1 MNDDIRPTGSRACF
15 YPRERRSVPAAREFA
30 RQALVGWGLGEL
42 ADAVLLCVSELA
54 TNALLHGVPAGRG
67 FLLHLAVTGDGPLR
81 IEVHDSGDGHP
92 HLVPDSGAGCES
104 GRGLLLVQALSEK
117 WGEALREPGKIVW
130 CEFACGDAEAVET
143 QFAGI
148 DRVIVEATA
157 GADVLPALP
166 GVSDD
171 QLTEAE
177 RREVR
182 DAMELIYGCEDLPEL
197 DAQDV
202 HVVPV

>member
-1 MNDDIRPTGSRACF
+1 M
-15 YPRERRSVPAAREFA
+15 PAAREFA

-67 FLLHLAVTGDGPLR
+67 FLLRLAVAEEGPLR

-92 HLVPDSGAGCES
+92 CLVADSGAGCES
-104 GRGLLLVQALSEK
+104 GRGLLLVEALSEK